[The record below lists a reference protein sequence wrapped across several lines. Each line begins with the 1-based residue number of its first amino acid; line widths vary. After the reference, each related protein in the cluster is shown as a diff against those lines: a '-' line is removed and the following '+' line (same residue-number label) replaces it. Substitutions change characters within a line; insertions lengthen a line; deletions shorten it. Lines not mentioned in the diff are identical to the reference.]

1 MESQPL
7 TKNIGEWN
15 VEAVT
20 LMSYMFSRAT
30 SFDQNIGRWNTASV
44 TDMFAMFA
52 GATSFDQNIGGWNTA
67 QVTNMNS
74 MFEEATSF
82 DQNIGGWNVEAVTL
96 MSDMFWRATSFN
108 QDISGWNVAQVTNM
122 WSMFKE
128 ASSFNQDIG
137 GWNTASVTN
146 MWDMFWGASSFDQ
159 NIGGWNVETVSL
171 TYCMFCGVTLSIANY
186 DSLLVGWNKQ
196 TLQTGN
202 YFDGG
207 GSKYSSDAAHTA
219 RENMM
224 SSDGWIITDG
234 GRVVLPNAHA
244 PVFAGGTTAIV
255 PYEENATT
263 AVTTVVASD
272 ADAGQTVTFTLSGGA
287 DAGLFSLSPTGMLT
301 FKTAPD
307 YEMPTDTGMDNM
319 YEVTIT
325 ATDNGTPARIAMQ
338 ALTIRVTDV
347 DEATPVDPAHF
358 VLKVTTNLGTNAN
371 DNSFTFYTQD
381 TNYDIDWDNDGI
393 FDTTGV
399 SGNQSHTFATTGVKI
414 IRFRNLNDININ
426 NQAGKEKYTSI
437 EQWGT
442 SAWNAEMDSAFQG
455 ARNLT
460 MNSNAGIPDM
470 SAVTNMAYMFR
481 GASSFNG
488 DIGGWNTAQ
497 VTDMSA
503 MFAGATSFNQDISG
517 WNTAQVTN
525 MFSMFFSVS
534 SFNQDIGGW
543 NTAAVTDMF
552 GMFQNA
558 SSFNQDIGNWNT
570 EQVTNMNVMFARAT
584 SFDQNIGNWNTEQV
598 TNLDYMFN
606 GAASFNQDIGRWN
619 TATVTNMDYMFNR
632 ATSFNQ
638 DIGRWNTATVTT
650 MRAMFNGATSF
661 DQNIGNWNT
670 EQVTDMDYMFAGAT
684 SFNQDIGGWNT
695 ATVTNMRYMFRGAAS
710 FDQDIGRWNT
720 ATVTAMHAMF
730 QHAVL
735 FDQDV
740 GRWNTVAVT
749 NMNYM
754 FNGAS
759 SFNQDIGGWNTAS
772 VTDMY
777 GMFWKATS
785 FNGDIGGWNTATV
798 TNMRTMFDGASSF
811 DQNIGGWNVEAVRH
825 MESMFSGIT
834 LSIANYDSLLV
845 GWNRKNLQRGV
856 YFHGGN
862 SLYISTEAQTARE
875 NMINSDRWSITDGG
889 LRTMN
894 QAPANIFLSGNSI
907 AENASADAVVGIL
920 SNTDIGG
927 TYAYTLLTGTGDA
940 DNGSFMISDTELQ
953 LKASADYET
962 KRHYSIRINVSDG
975 THDFAKSFTIYVGDV
990 NEVPT
995 ASDTTFVV
1003 AENSTNGIAVGT
1015 VTATDQDQ
1023 RWPNNVLTYAI
1034 TGGNTGNV
1042 FAINSITGSITV
1054 AGALDYETIASY
1066 SLRVTVTDGGSTS
1079 LSGTATLT
1087 ITVTDVNEHA
1097 PVFTSGATTT
1107 VAYEEN
1113 STTAVTTVVATDADA
1128 GQTVTFTLSG
1138 GADSTLFSVTP
1149 TGVLT
1154 FNTAP
1159 DFEMP
1164 TDMGGN
1170 NMYEVTIVAT
1180 DNGTPAKMVMQ
1191 TLTITVTDVENEHA
1205 PVFTR
1210 GTTMVDVAEGTTAVT
1225 TVVAT
1230 DADAGQT
1237 VTFTLTGGADES
1249 KFSITPAGILTF
1261 KTAPDFE
1268 MPTDTGSDNMY
1279 EITITATD
1287 NGTPEKTAMQALTIT
1302 VTDVNDGPT
1311 EPVFTDVL
1319 VYPNPVDAVLH
1330 ISGVE
1335 GNARY
1340 TLSGIDGKVLKKGQL
1355 EEAGKGV
1362 HSVAVS
1368 SLNKGIYLLQLTTG
1382 KGSITKKIMKK

>member
-1 MESQPL
+1 
-7 TKNIGEWN
+7 
-15 VEAVT
+15 
-20 LMSYMFSRAT
+20 
-30 SFDQNIGRWNTASV
+30 
-44 TDMFAMFA
+44 
-52 GATSFDQNIGGWNTA
+52 
-67 QVTNMNS
+67 
-74 MFEEATSF
+74 
-82 DQNIGGWNVEAVTL
+82 
-96 MSDMFWRATSFN
+96 
-108 QDISGWNVAQVTNM
+108 
-122 WSMFKE
+122 
-128 ASSFNQDIG
+128 
-137 GWNTASVTN
+137 
-146 MWDMFWGASSFDQ
+146 
-159 NIGGWNVETVSL
+159 
-171 TYCMFCGVTLSIANY
+171 
-186 DSLLVGWNKQ
+186 
-196 TLQTGN
+196 
-202 YFDGG
+202 
-207 GSKYSSDAAHTA
+207 
-219 RENMM
+219 
-224 SSDGWIITDG
+224 
-234 GRVVLPNAHA
+234 
-244 PVFAGGTTAIV
+244 
-255 PYEENATT
+255 
-263 AVTTVVASD
+263 
-272 ADAGQTVTFTLSGGA
+272 
-287 DAGLFSLSPTGMLT
+287 
-301 FKTAPD
+301 
-307 YEMPTDTGMDNM
+307 
-319 YEVTIT
+319 
-325 ATDNGTPARIAMQ
+325 
-338 ALTIRVTDV
+338 
-347 DEATPVDPAHF
+347 
-358 VLKVTTNLGTNAN
+358 
-371 DNSFTFYTQD
+371 
-381 TNYDIDWDNDGI
+381 
-393 FDTTGV
+393 
-399 SGNQSHTFATTGVKI
+399 
-414 IRFRNLNDININ
+414 
-426 NQAGKEKYTSI
+426 
-437 EQWGT
+437 
-442 SAWNAEMDSAFQG
+442 MDSAFRG
-455 ARNLT
+455 ATKLT
-460 MNSNAGIPDM
+460 MNGKLHTPDM

-525 MFSMFFSVS
+525 M
-534 SFNQDIGGW
+534 
-543 NTAAVTDMF
+543 
-552 GMFQNA
+552 
-558 SSFNQDIGNWNT
+558 
-570 EQVTNMNVMFARAT
+570 NVMFAR
-584 SFDQNIGNWNTEQV
+584 
-598 TNLDYMFN
+598 
-606 GAASFNQDIGRWN
+606 
-619 TATVTNMDYMFNR
+619 
-632 ATSFNQ
+632 
-638 DIGRWNTATVTT
+638 
-650 MRAMFNGATSF
+650 ATSF

-695 ATVTNMRYMFRGAAS
+695 ATVTNMRYMFRGATS

-749 NMNYM
+749 NMDYM
-754 FNGAS
+754 FNG
-759 SFNQDIGGWNTAS
+759 
-772 VTDMY
+772 
-777 GMFWKATS
+777 ATS

-894 QAPANIFLSGNSI
+894 QAPANIFLSANSI

-940 DNGSFMISDTELQ
+940 DNGSFMISGTELQ

-1066 SLRVTVTDGGSTS
+1066 SLRVTVTDGGSTP
-1079 LSGTATLT
+1079 LSGTAMLT

-1097 PVFTSGATTT
+1097 PVFTSGATAT

-1128 GQTVTFTLSG
+1128 RQTVTFTLSG

-1159 DFEMP
+1159 DFEVP

-1170 NMYEVTIVAT
+1170 NMYEVTITAT
-1180 DNGTPAKMVMQ
+1180 DNGTPEKMVMQ

-1230 DADAGQT
+1230 DEDAGQT

-1287 NGTPEKTAMQALTIT
+1287 NGTPEKTAIQALTIT

-1311 EPVFTDVL
+1311 EPAFTDVL

-1335 GNARY
+1335 GNLRY

-1355 EEAGKGV
+1355 EETGKGV
-1362 HSVAVS
+1362 HSVAVP
-1368 SLNKGIYLLQLTTG
+1368 SLNKGIYWLQLTIG